1 MYIELRPRGVD
12 VFSDACRVMDSLN
25 KRMSLQAMV
34 PVKNGSSHGLK
45 LILYFYAQKPDFQ
58 HKPCFFQT
66 ALTKMQAKENVTLF
80 PKLHAMF
87 SLAICTLS
95 GKSYS
100 SSSASIR

>member
-1 MYIELRPRGVD
+1 
-12 VFSDACRVMDSLN
+12 
-25 KRMSLQAMV
+25 MV
-34 PVKNGSSHGLK
+34 PVSNGNSHGLK
-45 LILYFYAQKPDFQ
+45 LILYFYAPKPVF
-58 HKPCFFQT
+58 HHNSCFFQT

-95 GKSYS
+95 NSFYS